1 MKLSCDVCRS
11 ALQMNAGG
19 QNATCTCCGMRYSLE
34 VLREKLNRSTPTQQS
49 RAATQTPASAQAA
62 APVSAER
69 STPTA
74 PDARQ
79 FVMPVEKLFAA
90 CLTGYVQD
98 GCIGVGERVYI
109 NGDYST
115 PYRVYR
121 FDDDADK
128 THVSAGQYARMFVY
142 PNNREVM
149 KQARIVTSDPIPT
162 PNAYRYPGSV
172 EGYFA
177 DLLQREFPDYTL
189 QRQVEW
195 PGLKI
200 PVTFLLLKDG
210 RPALGIFV
218 VDSGDSRGRY
228 QAQKGEK
235 LLRNA
240 FICGTH
246 FFKDYRNDAPYV
258 IDRIRAALG

>member
-1 MKLSCDVCRS
+1 MKLSCDVCGS
-11 ALQMNAGG
+11 ALQMNASGKD
-19 QNATCTCCGMRYSLE
+19 ATCICCGMCYSLE
-34 VLREKLNRSTPTQQS
+34 VLREKLNRTAPVQQPQPAPRTPV
-49 RAATQTPASAQAA
+49 A
-62 APVSAER
+62 APVAAPAPAER
-69 STPTA
+69 PTPTA
-74 PDARQ
+74 PAANQ
-79 FVMPVEKLFAA
+79 FVMKVDKLFAA

-142 PNNREVM
+142 PNHRDVM
-149 KQARIVTSDPIPT
+149 KQARIVTSDPNPT
-162 PNAYRYPGSV
+162 PNAYRFPGSV

-177 DLLQREFPDYTL
+177 DLLRKEFPDYTL

-228 QAQKGEK
+228 QAQKGEQ

-258 IDRIRAALG
+258 IDRIRAVLG